1 MATRTSTRRPRESGG
16 AGRARK
22 SRQYLVDERG
32 RPTAIVLPLGE
43 YEELVEAAEQ
53 RDDIRHL
60 EEAKKVRGKPISL
73 EELEA
78 RLRVRGKLR

>member
-1 MATRTSTRRPRESGG
+1 M
-16 AGRARK
+16 
-22 SRQYLVDERG
+22 DERG

-60 EEAKKVRGKPISL
+60 EAAKTVRGKPISL